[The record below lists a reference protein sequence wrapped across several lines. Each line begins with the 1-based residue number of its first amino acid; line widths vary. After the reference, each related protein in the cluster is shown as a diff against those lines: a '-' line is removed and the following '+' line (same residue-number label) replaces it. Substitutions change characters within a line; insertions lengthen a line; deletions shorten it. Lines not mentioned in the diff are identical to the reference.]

1 VNIIVQALEIKP
13 LYELLDTLRNTDGV
27 YARCQLYGMLLK
39 REGLK
44 YEFNGLTGEAE

>member
-1 VNIIVQALEIKP
+1 VDIIVQALENKP
-13 LYELLDTLRNTDGV
+13 LPELLDTLRSTEGV
-27 YARCQLYGMLLK
+27 FARCQLYGILLK